1 MNTKII
7 AVANQKGG
15 VGKTTT
21 AVNLSTA
28 LAACGMKVLLVDFDP
43 QGNASTGLGIEP
55 DSREHNSY
63 QLIIS
68 ELDIGLAIQ
77 PTLVPQLDI
86 IPAIMD
92 LSAAEIELSDQP
104 AWEYRLKEALAPVS
118 GNYDYIFIDCPP
130 SLGVL
135 TVNAMVASDTVLVPL
150 QCEFY
155 ALEGLS
161 QLIGTVDLVQKGL
174 NTGLSMQGIV
184 LTMYD
189 TRNKLSESVEAD
201 VREYFGQ
208 LVYKTIIPR
217 NVRVSEAPSFG
228 QPVLMYDIKSSGSQA
243 YAALAAELLQQE
255 GLA

>member
-1 MNTKII
+1 MKTKII

-28 LAACGMKVLLVDFDP
+28 LAACGMTVLLVDFDP

-55 DSREHNSY
+55 DSRQHNSY
-63 QLIIS
+63 QLVIS
-68 ELDIGLAIQ
+68 NLDINQSIQ

-86 IPAIMD
+86 IPSIMD

-104 AWEYRLKEALAPVS
+104 AWEYRLKEALAPIL
-118 GNYDYIFIDCPP
+118 GKYDYIFIDCPP

-135 TVNAMVASDTVLVPL
+135 TVNAMVSSDTVLVPL

-174 NTGLSMQGIV
+174 NTALSMQGIV

-201 VREYFGQ
+201 VREYFGD

-228 QPVLMYDIKSSGSQA
+228 QPVLMYDIKSRGSQA